1 MRDHLLHL
9 NARML
14 LSFTNV
20 ITLVLSSASTLLQM
34 GMGYPQA
41 AASAKLKAV
50 IITTDDYNRFTTR
63 RCVPTVQNKNAEI
76 TTTDLH
82 A

>member
-41 AASAKLKAV
+41 AASAKLKAA
-50 IITTDDYNRFTTR
+50 IITTD
-63 RCVPTVQNKNAEI
+63 E
-76 TTTDLH
+76 
-82 A
+82 